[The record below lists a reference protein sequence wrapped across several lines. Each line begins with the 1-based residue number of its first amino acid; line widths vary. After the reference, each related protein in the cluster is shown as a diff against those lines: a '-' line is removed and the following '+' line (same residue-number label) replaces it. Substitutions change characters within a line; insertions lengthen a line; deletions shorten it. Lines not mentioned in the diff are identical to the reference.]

1 MICRLAFHTVSTV
14 QDLASWS
21 VSNTHLSSPS
31 GAATKPSIEIDI
43 FKISSL
49 ITHSSRSYG

>member
-21 VSNTHLSSPS
+21 VSNTHFSPPS